1 MSTRAN
7 IIVKGNE
14 YIPTTHYYKHHDGYI
29 TNGLGEMLSDFVEDN
44 KTDET
49 FGKSLSNDNFM
60 TQFICYSFIKFG
72 LRSNVE
78 EIVITNSVH
87 GDVEFVYEYDNNTLG
102 VYIRGENWELDGG
115 QYRQWRYV
123 VLVSENVY
131 NLNIFG
137 ELKV

>member
-29 TNGLGEMLSDFVEDN
+29 KNGLGEMLSDFVEDN

-49 FGKSLSNDNFM
+49 FEKSLSNDNFM

-102 VYIRGENWELDGG
+102 VYIRGENWELEGE
-115 QYRQWRYV
+115 QYKQWRYV
-123 VLVSENVY
+123 VLVSEDVY